1 MSSQYSDDKI
11 KSAQAKAQAVTAIAR
26 ENITLS
32 LAQNERLEDME
43 TKAAH
48 LESQGREFHR
58 GARALKRKFCLQ
70 AYRLACLIVVLL
82 AVIILVIVFAIKAK
96 SDN

>member
-1 MSSQYSDDKI
+1 MSQYNDDKL

-26 ENITLS
+26 ENITMS

-43 TKAAH
+43 TKAAT

-70 AYRLACLIVVLL
+70 AYRLACLIIVLL
-82 AVIILVIVFAIKAK
+82 AVIVLIIVFAVK
-96 SDN
+96 SKTE